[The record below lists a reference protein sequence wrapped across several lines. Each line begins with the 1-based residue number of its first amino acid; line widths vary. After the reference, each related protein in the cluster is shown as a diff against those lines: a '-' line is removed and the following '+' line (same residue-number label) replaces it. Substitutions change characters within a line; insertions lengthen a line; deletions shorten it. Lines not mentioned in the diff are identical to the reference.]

1 MLKTSKSAV
10 PAPRDDAPRSGIVLR
25 FADLRAAGLDVRL
38 DDHSDWVAISGSS
51 ILSQEALESA
61 RDFAAELKLNP
72 GDEENL
78 IEYAV
83 NLSVWAAIRR
93 VTSP

>member
-1 MLKTSKSAV
+1 MLKTAKAT
-10 PAPRDDAPRSGIVLR
+10 PPRDNAPRHGVVLR
-25 FADLRAAGLDVRL
+25 FADLRAAGLEVQI
-38 DDHSDWVAISGSS
+38 DDHSEWVAISGGSM
-51 ILSQEALESA
+51 LSQEALDSA

-83 NLSVWAAIRR
+83 NLSVWAALRR